1 MNPLAIPGTILLL
14 LTHFFSATAKR
25 GLAFNNPSTH
35 IRSFGGA
42 GNQVNWAYKC
52 DSARDDGTL
61 GGVMYVPMLW
71 SAGAEYTKNIQFVLI
86 HWYYLATNLAYFK
99 KYVQDV
105 WPL

>member
-71 SAGAEYTKNIQFVLI
+71 SAGAEYTKNGSTQRDNSHAILGSGITQSI
-86 HWYYLATNLAYFK
+86 TAA
-99 KYVQDV
+99 Q
-105 WPL
+105 